1 MEWPTW
7 SKLKMKNLEMELH
20 GQRDRSLE
28 LDSLDIFI
36 CDISFIAIPHDG
48 SGEICEGY
56 EQDVGER

>member
-1 MEWPTW
+1 
-7 SKLKMKNLEMELH
+7 MKNLEMELH